1 MHRNKLA
8 TLFQLSLIRANL
20 SAGISVAIITVPQA
34 LAYATLAG
42 LSPEMGLYAA
52 AFPTII
58 AALAGSSHFLI
69 TGPVAVI
76 SLLTFTTLG
85 EISPSTPYSLPV
97 LAMMLALIVGAI
109 QLLLSFLSIGS
120 LIKYIARTVVL
131 GFTNAAALIIGL
143 TQIPA
148 LFGTSNPQAHHP
160 LENLGYSLSH
170 LGKLDPITFILG
182 IGSLTGILFFRYYRP
197 KLPVTPIIVCV
208 SILLSYLIAYA
219 GPTVGV
225 VPSGLPGLQL
235 HLPNTELIKL
245 LWLPAFLIAI
255 LGYMEGT
262 TVAKSLASKHRQT
275 INPNRELL
283 AQGLANIT
291 SSLTGGFPVSGSLS
305 RTALNH
311 SLGATHWLSGI
322 IAGVGVLVT
331 LLFLTP
337 TLSYLPQATL
347 AAIIISAVISLINL
361 QEPYNLLFSRPRDG
375 IVSITTFLSTLIFAP
390 HLQTGLMMGV
400 LVSVIAHM
408 HRTARPHIQVL
419 FLRKGIRAYGPIVFH
434 HAPKSSDIMAV
445 IIDWSLTFTNASYI
459 EDTILKHL
467 KKNSHI
473 KHVLI
478 MARSIN
484 HIDYSAEEVVEHL
497 TQELSDQQIDLYFSG
512 LHPSVKS
519 QLEKSHFFEYT
530 RRSHV
535 FTHASNAI
543 THINQHH

>member
-1 MHRNKLA
+1 MHRNNLA
-8 TLFQLSLIRANL
+8 VIFQFSLLRYNIN
-20 SAGISVAIITVPQA
+20 AGISVAIITVPQA

-42 LSPEMGLYAA
+42 LPPEMGLYAA

-76 SLLTFTTLG
+76 SLLTFTSL
-85 EISPSTPYSLPV
+85 EQISPSSSYSLPV
-97 LAMMLALIVGAI
+97 LAMMLALIVGVI

-120 LIKYIARTVVL
+120 LIKYIARTVVM

-148 LFGTSNPQAHHP
+148 LFGTTNSQAHHP
-160 LENLGYSLSH
+160 LENLGYSLFH
-170 LGKLDPITFILG
+170 LDTLDITTFILG
-182 IGSLTGILFFRYYRP
+182 IGSLAGILLFRYYRP
-197 KLPVTPIIVCV
+197 KLPITPIIVCL
-208 SILLSYLIAYA
+208 SILLSYLISYS

-225 VPSGLPGLQL
+225 VPSGIPSLQL
-235 HLPNTELIKL
+235 HVPNTKLINL

-262 TVAKSLASKHRQT
+262 TVAKSLASKYRQT

-283 AQGLANIT
+283 AQGLANII
-291 SSLTGGFPVSGSLS
+291 SSVTGGFPVSGSLS

-322 IAGVGVLVT
+322 IAGLGVLAT

-337 TLSYLPQATL
+337 SLSYLPQATL

-361 QEPYNLLFSRPRDG
+361 QESYNILFSHPRDG
-375 IVSITTFLSTLIFAP
+375 IVSLITFLSTLIFAP
-390 HLQTGLMMGV
+390 HLQTGLVIGV
-400 LVSVIAHM
+400 IVSIIVHM

-419 FLRKGIRAYGPIVFH
+419 FLQKGIRTYGQVVFH
-434 HAPKSSDIMAV
+434 HAPKTSDIMAV
-445 IIDWSLTFTNASYI
+445 IIDWSLTFTNAPYI
-459 EDTILKHL
+459 EDTLLKHL
-467 KKNSHI
+467 KKNPQV

-497 TQELSDQQIDLYFSG
+497 TQELSDQQIHLYFSG
-512 LHPSVKS
+512 LHPSVKN

-543 THINQHH
+543 SHINQHH